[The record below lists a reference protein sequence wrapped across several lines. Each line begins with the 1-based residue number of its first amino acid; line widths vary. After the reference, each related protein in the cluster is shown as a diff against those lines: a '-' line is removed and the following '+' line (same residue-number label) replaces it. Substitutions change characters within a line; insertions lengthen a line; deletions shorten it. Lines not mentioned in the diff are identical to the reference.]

1 MTAVIVILLILI
13 FIVVS
18 LNLVIT
24 VMSKY
29 ELEEVINGIN
39 YLIKGNK
46 NGTGN
51 S

>member
-1 MTAVIVILLILI
+1 MTAVIIILLILI
-13 FIVVS
+13 LVVVS

-24 VMSKY
+24 VMAKY
-29 ELEEVINGIN
+29 ELKEVINGIN

-46 NGTGN
+46 NGTRN